1 MQVRSIARELAL
13 LSISQLPTQRQN
25 LDKKTIDDMVIAAV
39 RSLTDEVKEMLATAS
54 AELQRAQEKLLNSQT
69 RAVDVAASRD
79 FVSESMTLT
88 ETAINRVGIALDFP
102 QLFEVSRQNEI
113 RAYTVEI
120 LHTVH
125 EERSQIDA
133 ILNNALI
140 DWQLNRLAE
149 IDRQILRIAVA
160 DMVFLETPRQ
170 IAINEAV
177 GLAKRYSVEDGYRF
191 INGVLR
197 TVCDQRKINKKVDQ

>member
-13 LSISQLPTQRQN
+13 LTISQLPTQRQN

-39 RSLTDEVKEMLATAS
+39 RSLTEEVKEMLTTAS
-54 AELQRAQEKLLNSQT
+54 AELQRGQEKLLNSQT
-69 RAVDVAASRD
+69 RAADLAASRE
-79 FVSESMTLT
+79 FVNESITLT
-88 ETAINRVGIALDFP
+88 QTAINRVGIALDFP

-113 RAYTVEI
+113 RTYTVEI
-120 LHTVH
+120 LHKVH

-133 ILNNALI
+133 ILNDALI

-160 DMVFLETPRQ
+160 DMLFLETPRQ

-177 GLAKRYSVEDGYRF
+177 ELAKRYSVEDGYRF

-197 TVCDQRKINKKVDQ
+197 TVCDQLRIDRKVDK

>member
-39 RSLTDEVKEMLATAS
+39 RSLTEEVKEMLTIAS
-54 AELQRAQEKLLNSQT
+54 AELQRAQERLLNSQT
-69 RAVDVAASRD
+69 RAADVDSSRE
-79 FVSESMTLT
+79 FVNESITLT
-88 ETAINRVGIALDFP
+88 QTAINRVGIALDFP

-113 RAYTVEI
+113 RTYTVEI
-120 LHTVH
+120 LHKVH
-125 EERSQIDA
+125 EEKAQIDA
-133 ILNNALI
+133 ILNDALL

-177 GLAKRYSVEDGYRF
+177 ELAKRYSVEDGYRF

-197 TVCDQRKINKKVDQ
+197 TVCDRRKIGR